1 MTEFMVIVFKY
12 LVTGWV
18 LMIPLA
24 ILAIV
29 LESVFDGRSDKPRFK
44 RGFS

>member
-18 LMIPLA
+18 LMIPSN
-24 ILAIV
+24 ISNCFGV
-29 LESVFDGRSDKPRFK
+29 SF
-44 RGFS
+44 